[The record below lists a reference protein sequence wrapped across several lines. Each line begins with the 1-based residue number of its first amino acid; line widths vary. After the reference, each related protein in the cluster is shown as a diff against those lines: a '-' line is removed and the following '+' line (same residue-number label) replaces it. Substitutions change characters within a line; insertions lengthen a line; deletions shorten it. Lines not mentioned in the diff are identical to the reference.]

1 MKLNLVPQTVSKGR
15 QTRGFVVIGVIC
27 VIASIAGAF
36 LMTTTA
42 TKQLGDAQTA
52 VDGAK
57 SNYLNAL
64 ATVDQANNTIAGAQG
79 VIRDANL
86 AQAMLDH
93 SASYPD
99 LYDSLMP
106 YIPSFFRVS
115 SMSAQS
121 TSGTC
126 TVTLVGTLR
135 SYQQYGDLILALMRW
150 HDPKDPK
157 TPLVTGISRSGY
169 DYERPIV
176 PGLTPEDP
184 EGRVHK
190 PGAAP
195 IPKDQ
200 LQRLAYYQGQNLQDA
215 GYQGYGNYGSG
226 AIDTKGAAPGESQI
240 TIVMNVNKN
249 IQTPSVEDTLNGA
262 GSGAAAPSLGLPG
275 GGGMP
280 GGPGGMG
287 MPPGMGRPGGGGMPG
302 MPGAPAVPGAGA
314 GSKRNSD

>member
-15 QTRGFVVIGVIC
+15 QTRGFLVVGILC
-27 VIASIAGAF
+27 VVASIVLAA

-42 TKQLGDAQTA
+42 SKQLADSQGKVNDAKP
-52 VDGAK
+52 D
-57 SNYLNAL
+57 YLDAL
-64 ATVDQANNTIAGAQG
+64 ATVAQADSTIAEAQG
-79 VIRDANL
+79 EIRDANL
-86 AQAMLDH
+86 AQGMIVHNDA
-93 SASYPD
+93 YPD

-106 YIPSFFRVS
+106 FIPSFFRVS

-126 TVTLVGTLR
+126 TVTLIGTLR

-150 HDPKDPK
+150 YDPKDPKK

-176 PGLTPEDP
+176 PGLTPQDP
-184 EGRVHK
+184 VGTIRK

-200 LQRLAYYQGQNLQDA
+200 LERLAYFQNQSFQDP
-215 GYQGYGNYGSG
+215 GYQGYGSFGSG
-226 AIDTKGAAPGESQI
+226 TTDVRGAAPGESEI
-240 TIVMNVNKN
+240 TIVMTVNKD

-262 GSGAAAPSLGLPG
+262 GTGAAGPSLGLPG
-275 GGGMP
+275 GGGGP
-280 GGPGGMG
+280 GGPGGIGGPMG
-287 MPPGMGRPGGGGMPG
+287 GPGGGMPAG
-302 MPGAPAVPGAGA
+302 AMGGPGRAMPGGKG
-314 GSKRNSD
+314 GGG